1 MPSYKVLV
9 GLDYDGKRV
18 EAGQVVSDLPAK
30 SIEWLLESNIIE
42 STDSKNKSK
51 IVEPPVVEVPEIVVE
66 VKEET
71 KVEDK

>member
-18 EAGQVVSDLPAK
+18 EAGQIVSDLPSK

-66 VKEET
+66 VKEEI

>member
-18 EAGQVVSDLPAK
+18 EAGQIVSDLPAK

-42 STDSKNKSK
+42 STDGKNKTKTIES
-51 IVEPPVVEVPEIVVE
+51 PVVEVPEIVVN

>member
-18 EAGQVVSDLPAK
+18 EAGQIVSDLPAK

>member
-18 EAGQVVSDLPAK
+18 EAGQIVSDLPAK
-30 SIEWLLESNIIE
+30 SVEWLLESNIIE
-42 STDSKNKSK
+42 STDGKNKTK
-51 IVEPPVVEVPEIVVE
+51 TIEPPVVEVPEIVVE